1 MNTMTIH
8 ADDVYAAALRAY
20 AEKIGK
26 SISQTIQ
33 LITAPT
39 LGLVHGRR
47 EAKNPYLAFCGVLPK
62 AGRDEMNNRLASQRT
77 IDAEMWK

>member
-39 LGLVHGRR
+39 LGFISFRCRFCGRR
-47 EAKNPYLAFCGVLPK
+47 
-62 AGRDEMNNRLASQRT
+62 
-77 IDAEMWK
+77 I